1 MENFWILVGCW
12 AFGLVVLGVGE
23 RLWVSRGG

>member
-12 AFGLVVLGVGE
+12 AFGLAVLTVGG